1 MAIRDDAKYAE
12 DNMDY
17 KSKKDA
23 MQKNNNMEMAGGV
36 FSLSDY
42 NKYKQAVENDNVME
56 VFPDKSI
63 FELEK
68 LRQLYEAEKAR
79 KMQG

>member
-1 MAIRDDAKYAE
+1 
-12 DNMDY
+12 
-17 KSKKDA
+17 
-23 MQKNNNMEMAGGV
+23 MEMAGGV

-42 NKYKQAVENDNVME
+42 NKYKQAVEKDNVME